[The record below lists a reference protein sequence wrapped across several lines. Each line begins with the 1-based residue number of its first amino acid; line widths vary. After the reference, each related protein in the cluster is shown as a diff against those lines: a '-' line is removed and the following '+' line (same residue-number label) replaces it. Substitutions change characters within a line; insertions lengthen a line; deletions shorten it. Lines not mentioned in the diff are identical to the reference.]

1 MKYTPCTIGNAEY
14 SIPLYQRLFEWGP
27 ENVTQ
32 LLDDLNNAFEKY
44 CTAIS
49 MSGSTIKPAEGDYYI
64 GMLTSTVADK
74 TGKKLYLVDGQQRFT
89 VMTLI
94 GCVMQSSG
102 SYASESWR
110 KFLLYG
116 EKARLSFV
124 SRKSDELYLAKL
136 INQEFTYEGELV
148 NYNMREAIK
157 TVRDYMDKYKGDK
170 EAFAL
175 YIYNHLSF
183 FISEL
188 PEKYGVQD
196 LNKYFERMNS
206 SGKNLEHHE
215 ILKVKILSKLD
226 GNVSLYMQLWNKIA
240 DVDTVLLRKRD
251 YQKETE
257 SDFNWRKNRV
267 LSSSLA
273 DIEASPELINNLKD
287 EDNKNARPI
296 KEIGIREKKP
306 QDLNN
311 NHFNGSRSV
320 LRFPQLLLQTLYL
333 YLKNK
338 NGEEFSPRL
347 DDFFNQNRLLDTFQ
361 KHLPYE
367 GANADKV
374 CLKEFFEHLLHYRVA
389 MDVCFVRSLEYGYSL
404 DMNLPEDNKEVREL
418 MMFES
423 FLYVSSTNLTYY
435 RWFGW
440 LMTYVMN
447 SKCVPN
453 AKRLFLELKKQTD
466 SLNKLPEYG
475 ELFFGEEIRYWFWRL
490 DFYIWQHRYELFE
503 TEEDAAYL
511 DIVENYVFIRNRSI
525 EHIAPQHPKTESKL
539 QWSESEDDKVLLN
552 SFGNLV
558 MISQSLNSALSNS
571 SYEEKKAHV
580 ESYFNSVNGTIESL
594 KLLMVYKDFSTCW
607 SKDNIPLHGEKMYSF
622 LKNDITPDVE

>member
-1 MKYTPCTIGNAEY
+1 MKYTPCTINDAEY
-14 SIPLYQRLFEWGP
+14 SIPLYQRLFEWGS
-27 ENVTQ
+27 ENVAQ
-32 LLDDLNNAFEKY
+32 LLDDLQSAFEKY
-44 CTAIS
+44 IHVS
-49 MSGSTIKPAEGDYYI
+49 SSTISEIDPTEGDYYI

-74 TGKKLYLVDGQQRFT
+74 SGEKLYLVDGQQRFT

-94 GCVMQSSG
+94 GCVMQS
-102 SYASESWR
+102 YARDSWR
-110 KFLLYG
+110 KFLLYR
-116 EKARLSFV
+116 EKPRLSFI
-124 SRKSDELYLAKL
+124 SRKSDELYLIKL
-136 INQEFTYEGELV
+136 INQEFDYEGELV
-148 NYNMREAIK
+148 NYKMKEAIK
-157 TVRDYMDKYKGDK
+157 TVRDHMDKFQGDK
-170 EAFAL
+170 EAFAN

-188 PEKYGVQD
+188 PEKYGVQE

-206 SGKNLEHHE
+206 SGKDLEHHE

-240 DVDTVLLRKRD
+240 DVDTILLRKKE
-251 YQKETE
+251 YQKESE
-257 SDFNWRKNRV
+257 DEYNARKNKV
-267 LSSSLA
+267 LMSSLA

-287 EDNKNARPI
+287 EDNKDALPI
-296 KEIGIREKKP
+296 KNIGIRNKKP
-306 QDLNN
+306 QDFSN
-311 NHFNGSRSV
+311 NHFNGSKSV
-320 LRFPQLLLQTLYL
+320 LRFPQLLLLTLFL

-338 NGEEFSPRL
+338 KGDEFSPKL
-347 DDFFNQNRLLDTFQ
+347 EDFFNQNKLLETFQ
-361 KHLPYE
+361 THLPFE
-367 GANADKV
+367 GGDVNKE

-404 DMNLPEDNKEVREL
+404 DMNLPEDNKDLREL

-423 FLYVSSTNLTYY
+423 FLYVSSSKLTYY

-440 LMTYVMN
+440 LMAYVMN
-447 SKCVPN
+447 NKRIPN
-453 AKRLFLELKKQTD
+453 AKELFLELKKQTD
-466 SLNKLPEYG
+466 SLNKLPEYSK
-475 ELFFGEEIRYWFWRL
+475 LHFGEEIRYWFWRL

-539 QWSESEDDKVLLN
+539 QWSESEDDNALLN

-622 LKNDITPDVE
+622 LKKDISPDVE

>member
-1 MKYTPCTIGNAEY
+1 MKYTPCTINDAEY
-14 SIPLYQRLFEWGP
+14 SIPLYQRLFEWGS
-27 ENVTQ
+27 ENVAQ
-32 LLDDLNNAFEKY
+32 LLDDLQSAFEKY
-44 CTAIS
+44 IHIS
-49 MSGSTIKPAEGDYYI
+49 SSTISEIDPTEGDYYI

-74 TGKKLYLVDGQQRFT
+74 SGEKLYLVDGQQRFT

-94 GCVMQSSG
+94 GCVMQS
-102 SYASESWR
+102 YARDSWR
-110 KFLLYG
+110 KFLLYR
-116 EKARLSFV
+116 EKPRLSFI
-124 SRKSDELYLAKL
+124 SRKSDELYLIKL
-136 INQEFTYEGELV
+136 INQEFDYEGELV
-148 NYNMREAIK
+148 NYKMKEAIK
-157 TVRDYMDKYKGDK
+157 TVRDHMDKFQGDK
-170 EAFAL
+170 EAFAN

-188 PEKYGVQD
+188 PEKYGVQE

-206 SGKNLEHHE
+206 SGKDLEHHE

-240 DVDTVLLRKRD
+240 DVDTILLRKKE
-251 YQKETE
+251 YQKESE
-257 SDFNWRKNRV
+257 DEYNARKNKV
-267 LSSSLA
+267 LISSLA

-287 EDNKNARPI
+287 EDNKDALPI
-296 KEIGIREKKP
+296 KNIGIRNKKP
-306 QDLNN
+306 QDFSN
-311 NHFNGSRSV
+311 NHFNGSKSV
-320 LRFPQLLLQTLYL
+320 LRFPQLLLLTLFL

-338 NGEEFSPRL
+338 KGDEFSPKL
-347 DDFFNQNRLLDTFQ
+347 EDFFNQNKLLETFQ
-361 KHLPYE
+361 THLPFE
-367 GANADKV
+367 GGDVNKE

-404 DMNLPEDNKEVREL
+404 DMNLPEDNKDLREL

-423 FLYVSSTNLTYY
+423 FLYVSSSNLTYY

-440 LMTYVMN
+440 LMAYVMN
-447 SKCVPN
+447 NKRIPN
-453 AKRLFLELKKQTD
+453 AKELFLELKKQTD
-466 SLNKLPEYG
+466 SLNKLPKYSK
-475 ELFFGEEIRYWFWRL
+475 LHFGKEIKYWFWRL
-490 DFYIWQHRYELFE
+490 DFYIWQHRYELFKS
-503 TEEDAAYL
+503 EEDASYL
-511 DIVENYVFIRNRSI
+511 DIAENYVFIRNRSI

-539 QWSESEDDKVLLN
+539 QWSESEDDNALLN

-622 LKNDITPDVE
+622 LKKDISPDVE

>member
-1 MKYTPCTIGNAEY
+1 MKYTPCTINDAEY
-14 SIPLYQRLFEWGP
+14 SIPLYQRLFEWGS
-27 ENVTQ
+27 ENVAQ
-32 LLDDLNNAFEKY
+32 LLDDLQSAFEKY
-44 CTAIS
+44 IHVS
-49 MSGSTIKPAEGDYYI
+49 SSTISGIDPTEGDYYI

-74 TGKKLYLVDGQQRFT
+74 SGEKLYLVDGQQRFT

-94 GCVMQSSG
+94 GCVMQS
-102 SYASESWR
+102 YARDSWR
-110 KFLLYG
+110 KFLLYR
-116 EKARLSFV
+116 EKPRLSFI
-124 SRKSDELYLAKL
+124 SRKSDELYLIKL
-136 INQEFTYEGELV
+136 INQEFDYEGELV
-148 NYNMREAIK
+148 NYKMKEAIK
-157 TVRDYMDKYKGDK
+157 TVRDHMDKFQGDK
-170 EAFAL
+170 EAFAN

-188 PEKYGVQD
+188 PEKYGVQE

-206 SGKNLEHHE
+206 SGKDLEHHE

-240 DVDTVLLRKRD
+240 DVDTILLRKKE
-251 YQKETE
+251 YQKESE
-257 SDFNWRKNRV
+257 DEYNARKNKV
-267 LSSSLA
+267 LISSLA

-287 EDNKNARPI
+287 EDNKDALPI
-296 KEIGIREKKP
+296 KNIGIRNKKP
-306 QDLNN
+306 QDFSN
-311 NHFNGSRSV
+311 NHFNGSKSV
-320 LRFPQLLLQTLYL
+320 LRFPQLLLLTLFL

-338 NGEEFSPRL
+338 KGDEFSPKL
-347 DDFFNQNRLLDTFQ
+347 EDFFNQNKLLETFQ
-361 KHLPYE
+361 THLPFE
-367 GANADKV
+367 GGDVNKE

-404 DMNLPEDNKEVREL
+404 DMNLPEDNKDLREL

-423 FLYVSSTNLTYY
+423 FLYVSSSNLTYY

-447 SKCVPN
+447 NKRIPN
-453 AKRLFLELKKQTD
+453 AKELFLELKKQTD
-466 SLNKLPEYG
+466 SLNKLPKYSK
-475 ELFFGEEIRYWFWRL
+475 LHFGKEIKYWFWRL
-490 DFYIWQHRYELFE
+490 DFYIWQHRYELFKS
-503 TEEDAAYL
+503 EEDASYL
-511 DIVENYVFIRNRSI
+511 DIAENYVFIRNRSI

-539 QWSESEDDKVLLN
+539 QWSESEDDNALLN

-622 LKNDITPDVE
+622 LKKDISPDVE

>member
-1 MKYTPCTIGNAEY
+1 MKYTPCTINDAEY
-14 SIPLYQRLFEWGP
+14 SIPLYQRLFEWGS
-27 ENVTQ
+27 ENVAQ
-32 LLDDLNNAFEKY
+32 LLDDLQSAFEKY
-44 CTAIS
+44 IHASSSIIS
-49 MSGSTIKPAEGDYYI
+49 GIDPTEWDYYI

-74 TGKKLYLVDGQQRFT
+74 SGEKLYLVDGQQRFT
-89 VMTLI
+89 VLTLI
-94 GCVMQSSG
+94 GCVMQS
-102 SYASESWR
+102 YARESWR
-110 KFLLYG
+110 KFLLYR
-116 EKARLSFV
+116 EKPRLSFI
-124 SRKSDELYLAKL
+124 SRKSDELYLIKL
-136 INQEFTYEGELV
+136 INQEFDYEGELV

-170 EAFAL
+170 EAFAK

-240 DVDTVLLRKRD
+240 DVDTILLRKKD
-251 YQKETE
+251 YQKESE
-257 SDFNWRKNRV
+257 AEYNYRKNKV
-267 LSSSLA
+267 LVSSLA
-273 DIEASPELINNLKD
+273 DIEACPELINNLKD
-287 EDNKNARPI
+287 EDNKDARPI
-296 KEIGIREKKP
+296 KSIGIREKKP

-311 NHFNGSRSV
+311 NHFNDSRSI
-320 LRFPQLLLQTLYL
+320 LRFPQLLLQTLFL

-338 NGEEFSPRL
+338 KGDEFSPRL
-347 DDFFNQNRLLDTFQ
+347 DDFFNQNKLLETFQ
-361 KHLPYE
+361 KHLPFE
-367 GANADKV
+367 GVGVNKE
-374 CLKEFFEHLLHYRVA
+374 CLKEFFEHLLHCRVA

-404 DMNLPEDNKEVREL
+404 DMNLPEDNKELKEL

-435 RWFGW
+435 RWFGC
-440 LMTYVMN
+440 LMTYVLN
-447 SKCVPN
+447 NQRIPK
-453 AKRLFLELKKQTD
+453 AKELFLELKKQTD
-466 SLNKLPEYG
+466 SLNKLPEYSK
-475 ELFFGEEIRYWFWRL
+475 LNFGEEIRYWFWRL

-539 QWSESEDDKVLLN
+539 QWSESEDDNKLLN

-558 MISQSLNSALSNS
+558 MISQGLNSALSNE
-571 SYEEKKAHV
+571 SYEVKTAHV
-580 ESYFNSVNGTIESL
+580 QSYYNGAKSGSIESL
-594 KLLMVYKDFSTCW
+594 KLLLVHQNY
-607 SKDNIPLHGEKMYSF
+607 SKWDREAIKEHGENMYKLLEKSF
-622 LKNDITPDVE
+622 EKQE

>member
-1 MKYTPCTIGNAEY
+1 MKYTPCTINDAEY
-14 SIPLYQRLFEWGP
+14 SIPLYQRLFEWGS
-27 ENVTQ
+27 ENVAQ
-32 LLDDLNNAFEKY
+32 LLDDLQSAFEKY
-44 CTAIS
+44 IHASSSIIS
-49 MSGSTIKPAEGDYYI
+49 GIDPTEWDYYI

-74 TGKKLYLVDGQQRFT
+74 SGEKLYLVDGQQRFT
-89 VMTLI
+89 VLTLI
-94 GCVMQSSG
+94 GCVMQS
-102 SYASESWR
+102 YARESWR
-110 KFLLYG
+110 KFLLYR
-116 EKARLSFV
+116 EKPRLSFI
-124 SRKSDELYLAKL
+124 SRKSDELYLIKL
-136 INQEFTYEGELV
+136 INQEFDYEGELV

-170 EAFAL
+170 EAFAK

-240 DVDTVLLRKRD
+240 DVDTILLRKKD
-251 YQKETE
+251 YQKESE
-257 SDFNWRKNRV
+257 AEYNYRKNKV
-267 LSSSLA
+267 LMSSLA
-273 DIEASPELINNLKD
+273 DIEACPELINNLKD
-287 EDNKNARPI
+287 EANKDARPI
-296 KEIGIREKKP
+296 KSIGIREKKP

-311 NHFNGSRSV
+311 NHFNDSRSI
-320 LRFPQLLLQTLYL
+320 LRFPQLLLQTLFL

-338 NGEEFSPRL
+338 KGDEFSPRL
-347 DDFFNQNRLLDTFQ
+347 DDFFNQNKLLETFQ
-361 KHLPYE
+361 KHLPFE
-367 GANADKV
+367 GVGVNKE
-374 CLKEFFEHLLHYRVA
+374 CLKEFFEHLLHCRVA

-404 DMNLPEDNKEVREL
+404 DMNLPEDNKELKEL

-435 RWFGW
+435 RWFGC
-440 LMTYVMN
+440 LMTYVLN
-447 SKCVPN
+447 NQRIPK
-453 AKRLFLELKKQTD
+453 AKELFLELKKQTD
-466 SLNKLPEYG
+466 SLNKLPEYSK
-475 ELFFGEEIRYWFWRL
+475 LNFGEEIRYWFWRL

-539 QWSESEDDKVLLN
+539 QWSESEDDNKLLN

-558 MISQSLNSALSNS
+558 MISQGLNSALSNE
-571 SYEEKKAHV
+571 SYEVKTAHV
-580 ESYFNSVNGTIESL
+580 QSYYNGAKSGSIESL
-594 KLLMVYKDFSTCW
+594 KLLLVHQNY
-607 SKDNIPLHGEKMYSF
+607 SKWDREAIKEHGENMYELLEKSF
-622 LKNDITPDVE
+622 EKQE